1 MYKRPPTENVGK
13 SLSNEEED
21 EELQP
26 LTVQKHLLFNLLF
39 YSSNKNGI
47 PGNLSFKTTS
57 ESLVLNNPLWLK
69 RSGIPYLHVIA

>member
-1 MYKRPPTENVGK
+1 MRNSSPTENVGK

-39 YSSNKNGI
+39 YSSNKNGTGKLVI
-47 PGNLSFKTTS
+47 QNYQRESSFKQP
-57 ESLVLNNPLWLK
+57 SL
-69 RSGIPYLHVIA
+69 A